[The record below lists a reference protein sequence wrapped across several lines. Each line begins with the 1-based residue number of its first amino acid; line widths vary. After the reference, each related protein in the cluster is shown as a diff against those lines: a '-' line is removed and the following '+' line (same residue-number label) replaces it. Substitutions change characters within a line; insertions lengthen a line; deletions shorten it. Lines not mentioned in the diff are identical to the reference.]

1 LIGIPPPLEE
11 KFLVKEFPQAQS
23 TAAPRM
29 RKTPAFWAG
38 FLFFIFAFYGV
49 LFMDSRT
56 LLILLGLD
64 MWEQEYKEWVMKFAT
79 TGLPIIAIVFSA
91 IPITR
96 RFGFGMLLGG
106 VITWIIVGIGVVL
119 LILGLMANRNTG
131 NILL

>member
-1 LIGIPPPLEE
+1 
-11 KFLVKEFPQAQS
+11 
-23 TAAPRM
+23 
-29 RKTPAFWAG
+29 
-38 FLFFIFAFYGV
+38 
-49 LFMDSRT
+49 
-56 LLILLGLD
+56 